1 MYTAN
6 IQNHVIRII
15 PGFYFETRDES
26 TSICYGSVNCFVDR
40 GRKDPQ
46 QA

>member
-15 PGFYFETRDES
+15 PGVYFETRDES
-26 TSICYGSVNCFVDR
+26 TSICYGSVNYFVDP